1 TPIQNRQ
8 GSHCPWRFCI
18 GNMSK
23 EQTTE
28 KDSFIEQ
35 ATDQLALL
43 FFQLIVDKNKKQ
55 ATKQKKSNENK
66 STKNK

>member
-1 TPIQNRQ
+1 
-8 GSHCPWRFCI
+8 
-18 GNMSK
+18 MSK